1 VEVTNRFKGLY
12 LVDRIPEELWTEVC
26 SIVWKTGTKTIP
38 KQKARWQSGCLK
50 RKIAEERGKAR
61 EEGKTCL
68 TECRVPEISRER
80 CG

>member
-1 VEVTNRFKGLY
+1 MYRKQG
-12 LVDRIPEELWTEVC
+12 
-26 SIVWKTGTKTIP
+26 P
-38 KQKARWQSGCLK
+38 KLSQSKKARWQSGCLK

-61 EEGKTCL
+61 EKGKICL